1 MYTCMLKDGTCS
13 LMDVSSSGSSYL
25 VAVFSVIMFSGC
37 IELETVEVMSRGM
50 CLFVQ
55 KQRQDEWTSLLFN
68 N

>member
-1 MYTCMLKDGTCS
+1 
-13 LMDVSSSGSSYL
+13 MDVSSSGSSYL

-37 IELETVEVMSRGM
+37 IELETVEVMSRGL